1 MPHPQL
7 PLHASRFSA
16 SRRIFG
22 LCLLFLLLSS
32 AGVLQAEDGR
42 LTGFHPQAFAIQ
54 NATVI
59 VRPGETIEGATV
71 VIQNGVIEAVGKNVT
86 PPAEAQIIPG
96 EGLFVYAAFI
106 DAGGNQILDTEKKP
120 QPAPGRKWDTS
131 RYVLAATRSDN
142 RKGLTPEY
150 QTAENLKLDTAKLD
164 ELRKAGFAALH
175 VLPDAGLAS
184 GQGSLVATGGQ
195 TPRDAVMVRSTF
207 NVFRLE
213 RLGGDTYPAT
223 LMGAT
228 AHLRQA
234 FLDAGHYADHWQLY
248 RESKTAIARP
258 PVDATL
264 ETLHQVQEGKRRPV
278 FLAESR
284 DDIHRALDFCEQQHL
299 KPVIW
304 GGRDAHRCLERLKK
318 TKTDLILQLDFGEMP
333 KLEKPSGD
341 KKLSADI
348 KDPLR
353 LGHDRQA
360 KWLKWVRGFAE
371 LRERGLRFGL
381 TSRELKTH
389 ADMLAAVRTLIE
401 HGLPKDTALAALT
414 TSPAGILDVADR
426 LGTLEAGKLGSV
438 VVLTKPFDDKTTKV
452 RHLFV
457 DGRQFE
463 YNQNE
468 NPVIAEKNKT
478 QVTQPAVAE
487 SPLMGAWKLTIQ
499 NQPAPTKATLNFT
512 RDGEKLAGT
521 FRSPQGNG
529 SVTSGQINQ
538 EKIEFAVRFGKTNEE
553 AVQFQFTGKLQDA
566 RLTGEMKYPF
576 GGTSQ
581 WTAVRDHS
589 SVKEAPPSPAVAE
602 RFPSDKLP
610 TELDSDRISSRPFS
624 TGGNVLIQNG
634 TIITGTGETL
644 EGASVLIRAGKVAA
658 IGKNLRPD
666 PGMRVID
673 AAGRYVMP
681 GIIDTHSHIMITEGI
696 NEYTQSIVPEVRI
709 KDVIN
714 TDDPSEYRALAGG
727 VTAAR
732 ILHGSSNVIGG
743 QDAVVKLK
751 HGKTAREHILYDAPQ
766 GVKFALG
773 ENVKYRQTRFPNTR
787 LGVEAT
793 LNRAF
798 MESLDYRRK
807 WNEYERQKSGKTTLP
822 PRRDLRLEAL
832 ADIVNHKKFIHSHCY
847 RADEILMLLRVASD
861 LGIRVWSL
869 QHVLEG
875 YKIAPEIVAHGASCS
890 TFADWWAY
898 KVEAF
903 DATPYNAA
911 LLNEAGA
918 NIVIKSDDAELIR
931 HLYHE
936 AAKTVRYGNMPVD
949 DAIKT
954 ITLNSARELGLDDR
968 MGSLEVGKDGDL
980 AIYNGHPL
988 NAFSRCEMTI
998 IEGEIYFDRAHA
1010 PTAMSDKAR
1019 ANSATP
1025 PKLKFASLAAR
1036 NRTLDLSETATGRYA
1051 LTHATLYPVDA
1062 PVIAEGT
1069 LLIEAGK
1076 IAGIGKN
1083 LEIPAGTKIIDC
1095 SGMHIA
1101 PGFIDAGTQLGL
1113 VEIGKVRETHD
1124 YAEGGQYQPDLRA
1137 GVGLNV
1143 DSELIPVARAGGI
1156 TSIMIRPT
1164 GGVIAGQTSIAQLS
1178 GWTAPD
1184 MVQNYEAGLQII
1196 WPRSKKQQDEL
1207 SEFLEEARLYDR
1219 LQMKAE
1225 EQNRLGPITDPR
1237 LEALRPYVTR
1247 QKPVFVEADSQKA
1260 IAESL
1265 LFAEKEKLKLV
1276 ITGGTDAWKLA
1287 GELKAREVPV
1297 IVGPVMRS
1305 PMSNADPSDAPYA
1318 NPGRLFEAGVKF
1330 CIRSDNASNSRNTP
1344 FESAMAVAY
1353 GLPPEEGLKAVTL
1366 SAAEIL
1372 GIDNQTGSLTPE
1384 KTANL
1389 VILDGGPLQHTSNIK
1404 GTFIAGKPYAPDSRQ
1419 IRFYHRYRQRLLEKK
1434 PAAEQTKVG
1443 EETKTTG
1450 E

>member
-1 MPHPQL
+1 MPHR
-7 PLHASRFSA
+7 HALLGTHRFST
-16 SRRIFG
+16 FLTTCG
-22 LCLLFLLLSS
+22 LCALCFLLFFGGMSR
-32 AGVLQAEDGR
+32 AEDGR

-71 VIQNGVIEAVGKNVT
+71 VIQNGVIEAVGKNIT

-106 DAGGNQILDTEKKP
+106 DAGGNQFLDTEKKP

-131 RYVLAATRSDN
+131 RYVLAATRPDN

-150 QTAENLKLDTAKLD
+150 QTAQNLKLDTAKLED
-164 ELRKAGFAALH
+164 LRKAGFAAIH
-175 VLPDAGLAS
+175 VLPDAGIAS
-184 GQGSLVATGGQ
+184 GQGSLVSTGGQ
-195 TPRDAVMVRSTF
+195 TPRDSVIVESTF
-207 NVFRLE
+207 NSFSLN
-213 RLGGDTYPAT
+213 RLGGDTYPST
-223 LMGAT
+223 LMGTT

-234 FLDAGHYADHWQLY
+234 FLDAGHYADHWKLY

-258 PVDATL
+258 PVDAAL
-264 ETLHQVQEGKRRPV
+264 ETLHQVQIGKRRSV

-284 DDIHRALDFCEQQHL
+284 DDIHRALDFCEEQHL

-304 GGRDAHRCLERLKK
+304 GGRDAHRCLDRLTKN
-318 TKTDLILQLDFGEMP
+318 KTDLILQLDFGEMP
-333 KLEKPSGD
+333 KLEKPADD
-341 KKLSADI
+341 KKLSANI

-353 LGHDRQA
+353 LEHDRQA
-360 KWLKWVRGFAE
+360 KWLKRLQGFAE
-371 LRERGLRFGL
+371 LHERGLRFGL
-381 TSRELKTH
+381 TSREMKTH
-389 ADMLAAVRTLIE
+389 ADVLAAVRTLIE
-401 HGLPKDTALAALT
+401 TGLPKDAALAALT
-414 TSPAGILDVADR
+414 TSPAEILGVADR

-438 VVLTKPFDDKTTKV
+438 VVLTKPFDDKNTKV

-468 NPVIAEKNKT
+468 KPTIAEKSKNE
-478 QVTQPAVAE
+478 QFQPAIAE
-487 SPLMGAWKLTIQ
+487 SPVIGTWKLTIQ
-499 NQPAPTKATLNFT
+499 NQPAPTKATLQLT
-512 RDGEKLAGT
+512 RDGKKLGGT
-521 FRSPQGNG
+521 FKSSQGNG
-529 SVTSGQINQ
+529 SITSGQINQ
-538 EKIEFAVRFGKTNEE
+538 EKIEFAVRFGKTNED
-553 AVQFQFTGKLQDA
+553 AVQFQFTGKLEDSKLA
-566 RLTGEMKYPF
+566 GEMKYPF
-576 GGTSQ
+576 GGGSE
-581 WTAVRDHS
+581 WTAVRDDS
-589 SVKEAPPSPAVAE
+589 SVKEPNPSPAVAE
-602 RFPSDKLP
+602 RLPADQLP
-610 TELDSDRISSRPFS
+610 TELDSDRVSSRPFHTS
-624 TGGNVLIQNG
+624 GNVLIHNG

-644 EGASVLIRAGKVAA
+644 EGGSVLIRNGKVAA
-658 IGKNLRPD
+658 IGKNLKPD
-666 PGMRVID
+666 AGMRVID

-681 GIIDTHSHIMITEGI
+681 GIIDTHSHIMITDGI

-732 ILHGSSNVIGG
+732 ILHGSANVIGG

-751 HGKTAREHILYDAPQ
+751 HGKTAREHILYNAPQ

-773 ENVKYRQTRFPNTR
+773 ENVKYRPTRFPNTR

-807 WNEYERQKSGKTTLP
+807 WNEYERQKSEMTLP

-847 RADEILMLLRVASD
+847 RADEILMLLRIAND

-898 KVEAF
+898 KVEAY

-988 NAFSRCEMTI
+988 DAFSRCEMTI

-1010 PTAMSDKAR
+1010 PTAMSEQAKAR
-1019 ANSATP
+1019 SATP
-1025 PKLKFASLAAR
+1025 PKLEFASLAAR
-1036 NRTLDLSETATGRYA
+1036 NRTLDLSETANGRYA
-1051 LTHATLYPVDA
+1051 LTNATLYPVDA

-1069 LLIEAGK
+1069 LLIEDGK
-1076 IAGIGKN
+1076 IAGIGRN
-1083 LEIPAGTKIIDC
+1083 LEIPAGVKIIDC

-1124 YAEGGQYQPDLRA
+1124 DAEGGQFQPDLRA

-1178 GWTAPD
+1178 GWTAPE

-1196 WPRSKKQQDEL
+1196 WPSSKKQQEEL

-1219 LQMKAE
+1219 LQTKAK
-1225 EQNRLGPITDPR
+1225 EQNSLGPITDPR

-1260 IAESL
+1260 IAEAL
-1265 LFAEKEKLKLV
+1265 LFAEKEKLKIIL
-1276 ITGGTDAWKLA
+1276 TGGTDAWKLA
-1287 GELKAREVPV
+1287 EELKARKVPV
-1297 IVGPVMRS
+1297 IVGPVMRARCRVPIRRTP
-1305 PMSNADPSDAPYA
+1305 PMP
-1318 NPGRLFEAGVKF
+1318 
-1330 CIRSDNASNSRNTP
+1330 IR
-1344 FESAMAVAY
+1344 
-1353 GLPPEEGLKAVTL
+1353 G
-1366 SAAEIL
+1366 
-1372 GIDNQTGSLTPE
+1372 GSM
-1384 KTANL
+1384 KRA
-1389 VILDGGPLQHTSNIK
+1389 
-1404 GTFIAGKPYAPDSRQ
+1404 
-1419 IRFYHRYRQRLLEKK
+1419 
-1434 PAAEQTKVG
+1434 
-1443 EETKTTG
+1443 
-1450 E
+1450 